1 MARDHLGDV
10 VSFEV
15 TRALGRRW
23 FWIAA
28 LLVPVVAGLIIT
40 LNVVSNTATQGEVNQ
55 QQSARFTFV
64 YTDDSGYVSPA
75 VATALGGRAAA
86 SGAQAL
92 AEVKSG
98 KLAAYF
104 AYPSNPT
111 KEPTLVYGVD
121 SGVFENGKYATVAKQ
136 IMIASVE
143 ARVNDPALVALVR
156 GSFPVTTITYQ
167 QGEESGGYNAV
178 IPPML
183 FVLVFYLLVVL
194 LANQGVTSLLE
205 EKENRVTEMILT
217 TVNGTTLVVGK
228 VISLFVVGAVQ
239 AALLVVPAVVA
250 YVYFR
255 DALMLPTVDLSH
267 LIIEPGRMII
277 GALILVGG
285 FTLFTATFVAIGA
298 VMPTARDAG
307 QMLAP
312 ILILS
317 FVPLWAVSMVVSSP
331 DSLVVQLFT
340 FFPYTAPVTALIRNG
355 LGTLSTAEAA
365 VVIVELFVFGAVTL
379 RFAVRLFRYGA
390 VSYGRRVSV
399 REVLAKRQ

>member
-28 LLVPVVAGLIIT
+28 LLVPVVAGLIIA
-40 LNVVSNTATQGEVNQ
+40 LVVVSSTATQGEVDQ
-55 QQSARFTFV
+55 QQSARFSFA

-75 VATALGGRAAA
+75 VVTAFGGRTAA

-104 AYPSNPT
+104 AYPSDPA

-121 SGVFENGKYATVAKQ
+121 SGVFENGKYATVARQ
-136 IMIASVE
+136 LMIASIE
-143 ARVNDPALVALVR
+143 ARVNDPDLVALIR
-156 GSFPVTTITYQ
+156 GSFPVNTITYQ

-183 FVLVFYLLVVL
+183 FVLIFYLLVVL
-194 LANQGVTSLLE
+194 LGNQGVTSLLE

-217 TVNGTTLVVGK
+217 TVNATTLVVGK

-239 AALLVVPAVVA
+239 AAFLVVPAVVGYA
-250 YVYFR
+250 YFR

-267 LIIEPGRMII
+267 LIIEPGSMII
-277 GALILVGG
+277 GALLLAGG

-312 ILILS
+312 VLILS
-317 FVPLWAVSMVVSSP
+317 FVPLWAVSMVVTSP
-331 DSLVVQLFT
+331 NSLVVQLFT
-340 FFPYTAPVTALIRNG
+340 YFPYTAPVTAMIRNG
-355 LGTLSTAEAA
+355 LGTLSTTQAT
-365 VVIVELFVFGAVTL
+365 VVIVELFVFGAVML

-390 VSYGRRVSV
+390 ITYGRRVSV
-399 REVLAKRQ
+399 REVFAKR